1 MAMGWKCSIHASLR
15 SHNVHNEFMTL
26 TRCKQK
32 GELQTSCM
40 NILPNNSQFYTM
52 YTVKMPSYTIH
63 TDELESEYM
72 APCVEVIASPDNVNS
87 STGVR
92 FRN

>member
-1 MAMGWKCSIHASLR
+1 MVMGWKCNIHASLR

-26 TRCKQK
+26 IRCKQK

-40 NILPNNSQFYTM
+40 NILPNNSLFYTV

-72 APCVEVIASPDNVNS
+72 ATMC
-87 STGVR
+87 
-92 FRN
+92 